1 MNLSKIYLYSRNLE
15 PGGSFGDR
23 ESGFETLAEQI
34 LEVGDVNEAIRN
46 LVQDGFS
53 GEDDRPV
60 GGLND
65 IAKSS
70 EEERRF
76 LLEKYSTDQ
85 IQDENLRGELES
97 YKFFGSEPLTSNTAK
112 EVLSRLHRLDR
123 LDGSIK
129 EAMSTG
135 QLENIDLDDVEDLI
149 GSLARTQ
156 LEEILRMIN
165 ALEEAGYLLKNR
177 DRFKLGPKAV
187 REIAQDAM
195 REIFSQMKKG
205 NLGAHDTFKKGDW
218 GDLTGQTIPYEF
230 GQSFE
235 INLQKSLFNTVV
247 RQGSSIPLKMQSQ
260 DLEVNEHEHLT
271 QSATVLML
279 DQSRSMGM
287 YGTFTAAKKVAL
299 ALYWLV
305 QTKFPRD
312 KLFVVGFSD
321 YGMTIDG
328 KDLPESTW
336 NHWVAGTN
344 MHHGLILSRQLLAR
358 QNVANKQILMV
369 PDGEPTAHMEGGQAY
384 FSYPPTPRTL
394 EQTLKEVKRCTREGI
409 VINTF
414 MLEMNYF
421 LMEFMDEMAKINKG
435 RSFYTKQDQLGRY
448 MLVDYLE
455 GRKRKV

>member
-1 MNLSKIYLYSRNLE
+1 MNLSKIHLYSKNVDSRS
-15 PGGSFGDR
+15 SFGEI

-34 LEVGDVNEAIRN
+34 LEVGDVNEAMRN
-46 LVQDGFS
+46 LVQEGFS

-65 IAKSS
+65 IATSS

-85 IQDENLRGELES
+85 IQDENLRSELES
-97 YKFFGSEPLTSNTAK
+97 YKFFGSEPLTSDTGK
-112 EVLSRLHRLDR
+112 EVLSRLNRLDK
-123 LDGSIK
+123 LDESIK
-129 EAMSTG
+129 EAMRTG
-135 QLENIDLDDVEDLI
+135 QLENVDLDDVEDLL

-156 LEEILRMIN
+156 LEEILRMIS

-247 RQGSSIPLKMQSQ
+247 REGSTIPLKMQSQ

-299 ALYWLV
+299 AL
-305 QTKFPRD
+305 
-312 KLFVVGFSD
+312 
-321 YGMTIDG
+321 
-328 KDLPESTW
+328 
-336 NHWVAGTN
+336 
-344 MHHGLILSRQLLAR
+344 
-358 QNVANKQILMV
+358 
-369 PDGEPTAHMEGGQAY
+369 
-384 FSYPPTPRTL
+384 
-394 EQTLKEVKRCTREGI
+394 
-409 VINTF
+409 
-414 MLEMNYF
+414 
-421 LMEFMDEMAKINKG
+421 
-435 RSFYTKQDQLGRY
+435 
-448 MLVDYLE
+448 
-455 GRKRKV
+455 